1 MRKGRSLAAGK
12 RVSCTALEKTILG
25 MQGDISDMFEDE
37 ASAPRPKFHVMEFQK
52 ARGAAQISYKQFNDM
67 CRMSWTDPSI
77 SNLMEQLLLLYKLKG
92 GIETSSSWNDPEKPN
107 HE

>member
-1 MRKGRSLAAGK
+1 MA
-12 RVSCTALEKTILG
+12 TN
-25 MQGDISDMFEDE
+25 ISDMFEDE
-37 ASAPRPKFHVMEFQK
+37 ASAPRQPKLHVMEFQK

-67 CRMSWTDPSI
+67 CRMSWSDPSI

-92 GIETSSSWNDPEKPN
+92 GIETSSSWNDPDKSN